1 MKRYHFRLETLLE
14 LRKRKE
20 DEIKQELGKKNQEIL
35 AARKELAKI
44 NNDLKALQASEKT
57 TRATVR
63 SALVLRYSV
72 TYRFKLK
79 EDIFKKVRLIDEFG
93 AQAEGIRKKLVRAK
107 QQRRA
112 LEIVKEHQVAD
123 WKKANSAQERKFI
136 DDISQ
141 QGFLRKSI
149 LAK

>member
-20 DEIKQELGKKNQEIL
+20 DEIKLELGKKNQEIL
-35 AARKELAKI
+35 AARHDLAGINDELKT
-44 NNDLKALQASEKT
+44 LQASEKK
-57 TRATVR
+57 TRTTVR

-112 LEIVKEHQVAD
+112 LEIVKERQVAE
-123 WKKANSAQERKFI
+123 WKKENLSREQKFI

-141 QGFLRKSI
+141 QGFIRKSM